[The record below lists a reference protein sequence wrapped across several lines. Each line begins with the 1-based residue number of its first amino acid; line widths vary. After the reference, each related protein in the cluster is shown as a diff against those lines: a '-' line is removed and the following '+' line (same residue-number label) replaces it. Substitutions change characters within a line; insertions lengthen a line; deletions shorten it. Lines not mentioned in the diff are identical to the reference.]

1 MNTLLLWAVPVVLLL
16 VVAVTLALRRRTPSD
31 KGRAA
36 LADVPLAAPANP
48 TGLADRPLP
57 GVVAEAGSAPA
68 AAVPTTAQHQAA
80 SEALRQA
87 RRRAAAEATRHDA
100 EHQAQL
106 QAAEQAR
113 DQARE
118 QALRQA
124 REQAHQQALVQAKER
139 ARRLA
144 EQQAAQAPRP
154 ASASIAQRSLPLP
167 RPAQASTAPTGQPP
181 VVAPVMAPRPAAP
194 LPARSGQ
201 PVVLLADDSKVVRVK
216 TGRLLEK
223 LGCRV
228 LLAEDGD
235 VALRLLDS
243 EQPDLLITDVEM
255 PGVDGFALTRR
266 LRAHPRWGRLPVIM
280 ITSSDDRHRA
290 EARAAGVDV
299 LLGKPYAEETL
310 LGHVQQ
316 RLGARLR
323 PVGDGVALH

>member
-16 VVAVTLALRRRTPSD
+16 VVAVTLALRRRAPSD
-31 KGRAA
+31 KGRAGLGDA
-36 LADVPLAAPANP
+36 PAQPPAAAADAAPAP
-48 TGLADRPLP
+48 
-57 GVVAEAGSAPA
+57 PA
-68 AAVPTTAQHQAA
+68 AAVPAPQAAATAPATAQHLAA

-87 RRRAAAEATRHDA
+87 RRRAAADAARHDA
-100 EHQAQL
+100 ERQAQL
-106 QAAEQAR
+106 QAAELAR
-113 DQARE
+113 DQAR
-118 QALRQA
+118 ALALQQA
-124 REQAHQQALVQAKER
+124 REQAHQQALAQAKAR
-139 ARRLA
+139 AQRLA
-144 EQQAAQAPRP
+144 EQQ
-154 ASASIAQRSLPLP
+154 
-167 RPAQASTAPTGQPP
+167 
-181 VVAPVMAPRPAAP
+181 VVQVPRPAAP
-194 LPARSGQ
+194 PPPPPPVLSGP